1 MEGTVGQ
8 DAGRAERSS
17 YFKEYWCIPMKQE
30 PFLRYA
36 VDKDKRFPLSISVC
50 EAVTSMDR
58 RQSPSHFSHIFYMKI
73 LHHSTGL
80 KEKNM

>member
-8 DAGRAERSS
+8 AAGIAERSS
-17 YFKEYWCIPMKQE
+17 YLKEYWCIPMKQE

-36 VDKDKRFPLSISVC
+36 VEKDKRFPLSISVC

-58 RQSPSHFSHIFYMKI
+58 CQPPFHFSHNPYIKI
-73 LHHSTGL
+73 LHHSTAL
-80 KEKNM
+80 